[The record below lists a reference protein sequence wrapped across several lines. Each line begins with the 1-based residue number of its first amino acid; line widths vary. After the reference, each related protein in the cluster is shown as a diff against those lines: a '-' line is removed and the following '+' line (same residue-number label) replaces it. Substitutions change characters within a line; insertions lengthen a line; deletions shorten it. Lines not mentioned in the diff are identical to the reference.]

1 MKTKFNVYQSE
12 ASDGIDVG
20 GGAGATALDSQTSD
34 KSTESDE
41 EKELLRRSLANT
53 KKDKAETQKE
63 RDEYKRELE
72 RLREVQ
78 NLLNNSNLSVED
90 IKAAQEKQKAL
101 IEKER
106 QQQQIEEEYARRAAQ
121 KEAQH
126 KSELEEI
133 RVTASKRA
141 NELQQELERKDK
153 YDAFADRYWKYGG
166 VASEPHPITGKT
178 KVQQLFDDIE
188 RNLQR
193 IEDGNG
199 YEAVDYRGQRVPTKD
214 GSGFKDLDGFIAD
227 LAISPQYADFFNTA
241 ARNPVGGGYGMTPV
255 GRGQNFP
262 TGAGVISQK
271 DFQSGNVDMAAVA
284 AGRIKIRS

>member
-12 ASDGIDVG
+12 ASDGIDSGNG
-20 GGAGATALDSQTSD
+20 GGGVTTDTQTSD
-34 KSTESDE
+34 KAPETDE
-41 EKELLRRSLANT
+41 EKELLKRSLANA
-53 KKDKAETQKE
+53 KKDKEEIRK
-63 RDEYKRELE
+63 ELE

-101 IEKER
+101 IEQQR
-106 QQQQIEEEYARRAAQ
+106 QQQQIEEEAARRLAQ
-121 KEAQH
+121 KDAQH
-126 KSELEEI
+126 KAELEEI
-133 RVTASKRA
+133 KITSSKRA
-141 NELQQELERKDK
+141 NELQQQLERKTK
-153 YDAFADRYWKYGG
+153 YDAFAECYWKYGG
-166 VASEPHPITGKT
+166 VAAEPHPITGKT
-178 KVQQLFDDIE
+178 KAQQLFDDIE
-188 RNLQR
+188 TNLKPV
-193 IEDGNG
+193 EDGVG

-241 ARNPVGGGYGMTPV
+241 GRNPVGGGYGMNPV